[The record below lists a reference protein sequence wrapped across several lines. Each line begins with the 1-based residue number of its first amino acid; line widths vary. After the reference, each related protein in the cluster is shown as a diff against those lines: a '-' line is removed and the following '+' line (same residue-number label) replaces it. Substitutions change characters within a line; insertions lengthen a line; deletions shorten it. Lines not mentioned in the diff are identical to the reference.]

1 MQNKPDPATLRGTKA
16 ALDQAFKVDDKL
28 PDEPHIGC
36 LAAEADFAALR
47 AQLNDPPPQYAD
59 KNL

>member
-1 MQNKPDPATLRGTKA
+1 MRRRADQGTWRGTKA
-16 ALDQAFKVDDKL
+16 ALEQAFPPPPPEIHL
-28 PDEPHIGC
+28 GAH
-36 LAAEADFAALR
+36 AAEADFAALR